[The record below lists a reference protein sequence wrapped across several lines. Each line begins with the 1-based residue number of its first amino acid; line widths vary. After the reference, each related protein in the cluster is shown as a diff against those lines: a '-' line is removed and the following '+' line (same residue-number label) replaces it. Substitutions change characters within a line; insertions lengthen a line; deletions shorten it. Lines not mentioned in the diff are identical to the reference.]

1 MVLYLNVSIIEKIVN
16 GQSVFSKCEMYG
28 NDGNIT
34 SCLYGWEFDRSVIT
48 SSIVMDVSSF
58 E

>member
-1 MVLYLNVSIIEKIVN
+1 MIIYLNVFFIEKIVN

-28 NDGNIT
+28 RDGNIT
-34 SCLYGWEFDRSVIT
+34 SCLYGWEFDRSVVA
-48 SSIVMDVSSF
+48 SSIVIDVSSF